1 MVKLEYMTQ
10 MSIEELLDMSSGWVL
25 DFSNNSFGRFVK
37 GVIGIDIYNDKGYE
51 DYCSKAMKLRQVFE
65 NESNIKVAKLIIALL
80 NYCEDYKLKNNTL
93 TEYDKK
99 KISEIKKD
107 IEALKKEED
116 ENISPVEE
124 LDELI
129 QKISTRNAQFAEMA
143 IDEKL
148 KEIGNV
154 IEFLLKRDKKFISLD
169 YDTISSGFIS
179 EEDVIKLRKK
189 VQCFRHSSKSSIDE
203 RGIYTEKQKQ
213 FMVEFGLIIC
223 NMIYSEL
230 QKNNKILI

>member
-25 DFSNNSFGRFVK
+25 DFSNNSFGRFKK

-51 DYCSKAMKLRQVFE
+51 VYCSKAMKLRQIFE
-65 NESNIKVAKLIIALL
+65 NESNIKVAKLIIELL

-129 QKISTRNAQFAEMA
+129 QKI
-143 IDEKL
+143 
-148 KEIGNV
+148 
-154 IEFLLKRDKKFISLD
+154 
-169 YDTISSGFIS
+169 
-179 EEDVIKLRKK
+179 
-189 VQCFRHSSKSSIDE
+189 
-203 RGIYTEKQKQ
+203 
-213 FMVEFGLIIC
+213 
-223 NMIYSEL
+223 
-230 QKNNKILI
+230 

>member
-1 MVKLEYMTQ
+1 MKLEYMTQ

-51 DYCSKAMKLRQVFE
+51 VYCSKAMKLRQIFE

-80 NYCEDYKLKNNTL
+80 NYCEDYKSKNNTL

-129 QKISTRNAQFAEMA
+129 QKISTRNAQFAEMP

-148 KEIGNV
+148 KEIGNL
-154 IEFLLKRDKKFISLD
+154 IEHLLKKDKKFITLN
-169 YDTISSGFIS
+169 YEYISSGFIKES
-179 EEDVIKLRKK
+179 DVKNLRKK
-189 VQCFRHSSKSSIDE
+189 VQCFRHSSQESIEE
-203 RGIYTEKQKQ
+203 RNAYTYEQKKFMIEYGI
-213 FMVEFGLIIC
+213 VIC
-223 NMIYSEL
+223 NLIYNEL
-230 QKNNKILI
+230 KNN

>member
-1 MVKLEYMTQ
+1 MKLDYMTQ

-37 GVIGIDIYNDKGYE
+37 GVIGVDIYNDKGYE
-51 DYCSKAMKLRQVFE
+51 EYCSKAMKLRQVFE
-65 NESNIKVAKLIIALL
+65 KESNIKVAKLIIALL

-179 EEDVIKLRKK
+179 EEDVIRLRKK
-189 VQCFRHSSKSSIDE
+189 VQCFRHSSKNSIDE

-230 QKNNKILI
+230 EKN

>member
-1 MVKLEYMTQ
+1 MKLDYMTQ

-37 GVIGIDIYNDKGYE
+37 GVIGVDIYNDKGYE

-179 EEDVIKLRKK
+179 EEDVIRLRKK

-230 QKNNKILI
+230 QKN

>member
-1 MVKLEYMTQ
+1 
-10 MSIEELLDMSSGWVL
+10 
-25 DFSNNSFGRFVK
+25 
-37 GVIGIDIYNDKGYE
+37 
-51 DYCSKAMKLRQVFE
+51 
-65 NESNIKVAKLIIALL
+65 
-80 NYCEDYKLKNNTL
+80 
-93 TEYDKK
+93 
-99 KISEIKKD
+99 
-107 IEALKKEED
+107 
-116 ENISPVEE
+116 
-124 LDELI
+124 
-129 QKISTRNAQFAEMA
+129 MA

-154 IEFLLKRDKKFISLD
+154 IEFLLKGDKKFISLD

-203 RGIYTEKQKQ
+203 RGIYIEKQKQ

-230 QKNNKILI
+230 QKN

>member
-1 MVKLEYMTQ
+1 MKLEYMTQ

-25 DFSNNSFGRFVK
+25 DFTNNSFERFVK

-51 DYCSKAMKLRQVFE
+51 VYCSKAMKLRQIFE

-129 QKISTRNAQFAEMA
+129 RKISTRSAQFAEMA

-154 IEFLLKRDKKFISLD
+154 IEFLLKGDKKFISLD

-179 EEDVIKLRKK
+179 EEEVIKLRKK

-230 QKNNKILI
+230 QKN

>member
-1 MVKLEYMTQ
+1 MKLEYMTQ

-51 DYCSKAMKLRQVFE
+51 VYCSKAMKLRQIFE

-93 TEYDKK
+93 TECDKK

-154 IEFLLKRDKKFISLD
+154 IEFLLKGDKKFISLD

-230 QKNNKILI
+230 QKN

>member
-1 MVKLEYMTQ
+1 MKLEYMTQ
-10 MSIEELLDMSSGWVL
+10 MSIEELLDMSSGRVL

-51 DYCSKAMKLRQVFE
+51 VYCSKAMKLRQIFE

-154 IEFLLKRDKKFISLD
+154 IEFLLKGDKKFISLD

-230 QKNNKILI
+230 QKN